1 MKSKEHG
8 YEIITSN
15 RRYWI
20 VRVYSGKLAFEHKF
34 SRRSSTFRDVCEWI
48 FDHGAVIFTGALPDT
63 DAMALEMSA
72 DCDMQDRAML
82 SAVGVYVLQRA
93 ARLGYERVKY
103 EQLREAVTSYVTGDA
118 IRRAMDVGVK
128 LGIYVKV
135 GPDAWRLKR
144 DNQLGRRVDHDPLFP
159 GAGA

>member
-1 MKSKEHG
+1 MV
-8 YEIITSN
+8 
-15 RRYWI
+15 
-20 VRVYSGKLAFEHKF
+20 VRFCVIWWPPVDV
-34 SRRSSTFRDVCEWI
+34 SSTSVSVPL
-48 FDHGAVIFTGALPDT
+48 A
-63 DAMALEMSA
+63 DAPVFVHDALEMSA

-135 GPDAWRLKR
+135 GPDVWRLKR